1 MINKF
6 SSNLEFIKKSEKGI
20 IDSWTEFFLSQN
32 FTISMI
38 LYYLDEMKD
47 TGSIELLI
55 NTMMERFKDE
65 TYFYIPQ
72 YCSLLNEKKNF
83 ESLQTY
89 LLEQCIN
96 KIKFSL
102 YVYWMVSSYAE
113 LQKNIKYSTFLSTI
127 EMAMVNGSRYTG
139 GSSFHMLRENFSEE
153 EVFKYNINKQFHANY
168 FNKCIIFYKD
178 VKLICEKLKNYPKE
192 DIYNPKNE
200 RKNVLKVFLKNLN
213 KRIHLMYNE
222 EEDIKLAKS
231 VIKGLYRG
239 IILPFDDSKS
249 TEDEDCN
256 LIVNLNIENSCCLST
271 RARVPCKIVFECV
284 NVKDLI
290 DFDNYYIDNIEDD
303 KNRNST
309 DSGDGIIENQND
321 NNILVNDFG
330 TVEEFL
336 NGSFEDEEEKKIKEK
351 KEEKIKEI
359 VKEINYYNENK
370 KEKPKE
376 ENLEEN
382 YRVRKNSEISLADF
396 QSEFGEIFGV
406 RWKEITNE
414 IKSKSN
420 YKNFP
425 SLQIKSF
432 IAKANDDLRQESLTM
447 QLIKCFSDIFKKAD
461 IPLKLKTYEI
471 IITSANSGL
480 IEFIPNTISIDAL
493 KKKIGYGIDLNIF
506 FRKFFNENFEEAQK
520 NFCESLAGYSLI
532 TYILN
537 IKDRH
542 NGNILID
549 MNGNIIHIDFGFI
562 LGISPGNLNF
572 ENAPF
577 KITKEYL
584 DILDGQ
590 DSNIFQYFKTLL
602 IRGFLTLK
610 HHFDLFAKIID
621 IMAKSKIL
629 NIIFFSF

>member
-1 MINKF
+1 
-6 SSNLEFIKKSEKGI
+6 
-20 IDSWTEFFLSQN
+20 
-32 FTISMI
+32 MI

-290 DFDNYYIDNIEDD
+290 NFDNYYIDNIEDD

-382 YRVRKNSEISLADF
+382 TRVRKNSEISLADF

-414 IKSKSN
+414 IKLKSN
-420 YKNFP
+420 YRNFP

-602 IRGFLTLK
+602 TRGFLTLK

-621 IMAKSKIL
+621 IMAKSNIL
-629 NIIFFSF
+629 KYNIF

>member
-1 MINKF
+1 
-6 SSNLEFIKKSEKGI
+6 
-20 IDSWTEFFLSQN
+20 
-32 FTISMI
+32 
-38 LYYLDEMKD
+38 
-47 TGSIELLI
+47 
-55 NTMMERFKDE
+55 
-65 TYFYIPQ
+65 
-72 YCSLLNEKKNF
+72 
-83 ESLQTY
+83 
-89 LLEQCIN
+89 
-96 KIKFSL
+96 
-102 YVYWMVSSYAE
+102 MVSSYAE

-290 DFDNYYIDNIEDD
+290 NFDNYYIDNIEDD

-351 KEEKIKEI
+351 KEEKIEEI

-382 YRVRKNSEISLADF
+382 IRVRKNSEISLADF

-414 IKSKSN
+414 IKLKSN
-420 YKNFP
+420 YRNFP

-447 QLIKCFSDIFKKAD
+447 QLIKCFSDIFKKEE

-480 IEFIPNTISIDAL
+480 IEFIPNTLSIDAL
-493 KKKIGYGIDLNIF
+493 KKK
-506 FRKFFNENFEEAQK
+506 
-520 NFCESLAGYSLI
+520 
-532 TYILN
+532 
-537 IKDRH
+537 
-542 NGNILID
+542 
-549 MNGNIIHIDFGFI
+549 
-562 LGISPGNLNF
+562 
-572 ENAPF
+572 
-577 KITKEYL
+577 
-584 DILDGQ
+584 
-590 DSNIFQYFKTLL
+590 
-602 IRGFLTLK
+602 
-610 HHFDLFAKIID
+610 
-621 IMAKSKIL
+621 
-629 NIIFFSF
+629 

>member
-1 MINKF
+1 
-6 SSNLEFIKKSEKGI
+6 
-20 IDSWTEFFLSQN
+20 
-32 FTISMI
+32 
-38 LYYLDEMKD
+38 
-47 TGSIELLI
+47 
-55 NTMMERFKDE
+55 
-65 TYFYIPQ
+65 
-72 YCSLLNEKKNF
+72 
-83 ESLQTY
+83 
-89 LLEQCIN
+89 
-96 KIKFSL
+96 
-102 YVYWMVSSYAE
+102 
-113 LQKNIKYSTFLSTI
+113 
-127 EMAMVNGSRYTG
+127 
-139 GSSFHMLRENFSEE
+139 
-153 EVFKYNINKQFHANY
+153 
-168 FNKCIIFYKD
+168 
-178 VKLICEKLKNYPKE
+178 
-192 DIYNPKNE
+192 
-200 RKNVLKVFLKNLN
+200 
-213 KRIHLMYNE
+213 MYNE

-290 DFDNYYIDNIEDD
+290 NFDNYYIDNIEDD

-382 YRVRKNSEISLADF
+382 IRVRKNSEISLADF

-414 IKSKSN
+414 IKLKSN
-420 YKNFP
+420 YRNFP

-493 KKKIGYGIDLNIF
+493 KKNRLWN
-506 FRKFFNENFEEAQK
+506 
-520 NFCESLAGYSLI
+520 
-532 TYILN
+532 
-537 IKDRH
+537 
-542 NGNILID
+542 
-549 MNGNIIHIDFGFI
+549 
-562 LGISPGNLNF
+562 
-572 ENAPF
+572 
-577 KITKEYL
+577 
-584 DILDGQ
+584 
-590 DSNIFQYFKTLL
+590 
-602 IRGFLTLK
+602 
-610 HHFDLFAKIID
+610 
-621 IMAKSKIL
+621 
-629 NIIFFSF
+629 